1 MTTIRG
7 PVGLSRRG
15 FLAAA
20 TATAAAGGAKGM
32 PAEARAAGPTS
43 TSGRGPVSVRVDG
56 LRVLV
61 ETATLTAVL
70 DRGRL
75 VSLRSRRT
83 GDELLGGGSEET
95 ALALVYRAG
104 ERVPVEGGRFGQVSA
119 RSLSATRAEVVVA
132 GWDADGVIAVSAD
145 PETGDLVVEPGAFSS
160 RPGVRACRWTIGGI
174 RPDLELVAPF
184 FQGVRLPLDD
194 ALLRDSHWP
203 WPMHWEAGLAILA
216 GRASGFWVHAR
227 DDRYRYKA
235 LHVGSGQDPRALGF
249 DTEAWGPIDENRSAG
264 GLAWRVN
271 VFDGDWTVPATRYR
285 DWLWSAC
292 SLEARERDRRDWV
305 REVGFAVSWCP
316 GEPEVLDALAAW
328 LPPGRVLLHY
338 PDWRSLPYDEGYPT
352 FEASEK
358 AKAFV
363 GKARAMGFRLMLHFN
378 SVDMDP
384 SHPVYARVRDFQY
397 RDVETKRVQGWGWH
411 EDRVVGVPESN
422 GTRLL
427 HRDKKVM
434 VKIHPGLGLWRSI
447 LGGAVQDAA
456 RTLGLDA
463 VFLDVTL
470 VTQNLHEC
478 FVEATTSTEG
488 MLRLV
493 DHVAGLGGGLVVGGE
508 GRNEITA
515 QGLSFAQA
523 HLFRSWQENAEGV
536 ERTGGCALNE
546 LLFGRL
552 CRTIGYSGLSGR
564 DEKEA
569 LRLRLH
575 EEHGAIP
582 TITVESAAEI
592 RQPNPAVRRLLE
604 KAARPR

>member
-1 MTTIRG
+1 MTRNRG

-20 TATAAAGGAKGM
+20 AATAAASGATGA
-32 PAEARAAGPTS
+32 PAEARGVASAS
-43 TSGRGPVSVRVDG
+43 ASEHGPVSVRVEG

-61 ETATLTAVL
+61 ETATLAAVL

-83 GDELLGGGSEET
+83 GEEFLVGGGEES

-104 ERVPVEGGRFGQVSA
+104 ERVPVEAGPFGQVA
-119 RSLSATRAEVVVA
+119 VRSLSATRAEIVVA
-132 GWDADGVIAVSAD
+132 GWDGDGVIAVSAD

-160 RPGVRACRWTIGGI
+160 RPGVRACRFTIGGI

-235 LHVGSGQDPRALGF
+235 LHVGSGKDPRALGF
-249 DTEAWGPIDENRSAG
+249 DAEAWGPIDENRSAG
-264 GLAWRVN
+264 GLAWRFN

-285 DWLWSAC
+285 DWLWSAY
-292 SLEARERDRRDWV
+292 SLEARERERRDWV

-316 GEPEVLDALAAW
+316 GEPDVLDALAAW
-328 LPPGRVLLHY
+328 LPPRRVLLHY
-338 PDWRSLPYDEGYPT
+338 PDWRTLPYDEGYPT

-363 GKARAMGFRLMLHFN
+363 AKARAMGFRLMPHFN

-384 SHPVYARVRDFQY
+384 SHPVYPRVRDFQY
-397 RDVETKRVQGWGWH
+397 RDVETKRAQGWGWY
-411 EDRVVGVPESN
+411 EDRVIGVPESN

-470 VTQNLHEC
+470 VTQNLDPC
-478 FVEATTSTEG
+478 FVEATTSSEG

-552 CRTIGYSGLSGR
+552 CRTIGYSGLAGR

-582 TITVESAAEI
+582 TITVDSAAEI

-604 KAARPR
+604 KAASRR